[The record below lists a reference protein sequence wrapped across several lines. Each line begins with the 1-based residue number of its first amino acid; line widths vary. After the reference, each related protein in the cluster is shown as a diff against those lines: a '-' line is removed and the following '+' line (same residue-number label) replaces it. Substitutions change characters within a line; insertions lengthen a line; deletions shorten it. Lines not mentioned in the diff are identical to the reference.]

1 MSEEQEVYDKD
12 GVRINVVKENKRK
25 ILNKIRGVVP
35 LLCLAAFLS
44 VGFFV
49 SDSWRYAWMIFL
61 IIPLV
66 EIIISAIQSERKKKI
81 ILFTILFAV
90 LTYVGLSLY
99 LSTLGVTYVWLKLLV
114 IFIIIPIVSIIIE

>member
-35 LLCLAAFLS
+35 LLCLAAFLA